1 MRLRGVEGR
10 QAIGDQIGDDLVD
23 DDQVDDEP
31 ADGRID
37 DRIVEQAAVLWETAA
52 RVVLAI
58 SGDRALAED
67 CAQEAVLRAWRH
79 QIDTGERLRSLEAW
93 TVRTALN
100 LARSQH
106 RRRGAESRAL
116 RRLAARPSAPPVDVA
131 LAADRILTDDL
142 REAILAL
149 APRQRE
155 VIVLHYLLD
164 MGIAG
169 IADATGITDGAVKNA
184 LFNGRAALA
193 DRLGARLAAK
203 EET

>member
-1 MRLRGVEGR
+1 MRLRSVEGR
-10 QAIGDQIGDDLVD
+10 QAIGDRTGDQL
-23 DDQVDDEP
+23 DDERDDEKP

-37 DRIVEQAAVLWETAA
+37 ERIVDQAAVLWETAA

-79 QIDTGERLRSLEAW
+79 QIDTGEHLRSLEAW

-164 MGIAG
+164 MGIAA